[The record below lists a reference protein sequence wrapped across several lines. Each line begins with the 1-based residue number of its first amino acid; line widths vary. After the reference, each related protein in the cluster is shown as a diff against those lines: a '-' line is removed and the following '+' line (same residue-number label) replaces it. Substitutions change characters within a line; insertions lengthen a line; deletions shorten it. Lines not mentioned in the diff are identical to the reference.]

1 MRKKVFVSLAV
12 LVLLAVVVVPAAAIN
27 GGETDDEG
35 KYPNVGAMVYDHP
48 VHGWWQTCSGTL
60 IHQRVFLTA
69 GHCTDRWDEPDAEPV
84 WVNFDKYALNVDE
97 FLNVVKVIT
106 HPGYNNFQDPS
117 NTYDVGVLILEEPV
131 TEITP
136 AQLPT
141 EGYLDELKNDGL
153 LRVRQDGAQ
162 FTVVGYGGTVA
173 GWPPPDIQYYDERQF
188 AESEYVALVP
198 AQLHLSQH
206 MSTNSQWYSDDDEG
220 GTCFGDSGGPVF
232 WTEEDGTEILVGI
245 TSWGDAQCVATGY
258 NYRVDIADTLGFIE
272 GVINDL
278 E

>member
-1 MRKKVFVSLAV
+1 M
-12 LVLLAVVVVPAAAIN
+12 
-27 GGETDDEG
+27 ETYEDF
-35 KYPNVGAMVYDHP
+35 
-48 VHGWWQTCSGTL
+48 TL
-60 IHQRVFLTA
+60 EDI
-69 GHCTDRWDEPDAEPV
+69 
-84 WVNFDKYALNVDE
+84 WVNFEQNALNEGTELYVLE
-97 FLNVVKVIT
+97 VIT
-106 HPGYNNFQDPS
+106 HPNYDDFSDPS
-117 NTYDVGVLILEEPV
+117 NPYDVGVLILAEPV
-131 TEITP
+131 TDITP

-173 GWPPPDIQYYDERQF
+173 GWPPPDIQYYDLRQF

-232 WTEEDGTEILVGI
+232 WTEEDGTETLVGI
-245 TSWGDAQCVATGY
+245 TSWGDAQCVATGFY
-258 NYRVDIADTLGFIE
+258 YRVDIQETLGFIE